1 MTMKQFT
8 RWVLSFLLCLI
19 ASTPV
24 NVRAQ
29 ENSSGVVPFPVLPGL
44 EKPVEFWKR
53 IFAEYSLSQL
63 VFFDPRDMGT
73 IYEVIDIGEEQSRSR
88 GFVDRE
94 RARIAAANGVDLER
108 VRAQRGIKERTADGL
123 QRSGRLIAQMQQ
135 IFREKGLPLEL
146 TYLPL
151 VESSFNLNARSHVG
165 ALGMWQFMP
174 ATGKRFLRVTRHL
187 DERRDPLESTRAAA
201 SLLEENYQILGNWPL
216 AVTAYNYGAG
226 GLARAVAEIQSDNLV
241 EIIREYN
248 HRNWGFAAKNFYAEF
263 LAAVEI
269 ASNVG
274 RYFPDLELH
283 PAITIHEVELAKN
296 TSIVTVS
303 KTTGLTRQELFEWN
317 PALSSRTSVLPAG
330 YRVKVPEDRKMTP
343 LVEVAAH
350 QAEAQPQILRHRVKR
365 GDTLM
370 RIARRYGASVEKI
383 LQANDLRKSHLLQVG
398 MTLLIPKL

>member
-1 MTMKQFT
+1 MKQFT
-8 RWVLSFLLCLI
+8 RWILSFLFCLI
-19 ASTPV
+19 ALTPV
-24 NVRAQ
+24 NIRAQ
-29 ENSSGVVPFPVLPGL
+29 ENSSDAVIFPLLPGL

-53 IFAEYSLSQL
+53 IFTEYSLSQL
-63 VFFDPRDMGT
+63 VFFDPRDMSR
-73 IYEVIDIGEEQSRSR
+73 IYEVIEIGEEQNRSR
-88 GFVDRE
+88 AFIDGE

-123 QRSGRLIAQMQQ
+123 KRSGRLIAQMQQ

-151 VESSFNLNARSHVG
+151 VESSFNLNARSHAG
-165 ALGMWQFMP
+165 AMGMWQFMP
-174 ATGKRFLRVTRHL
+174 ATGRRFLRVTRHL

-201 SLLEENYQILGNWPL
+201 SLLDENYQTLGNWPL

-241 EIIREYN
+241 ELIREYN

-269 ASNVG
+269 ANNID

-283 PAITIHEVELAKN
+283 PAIKIHEVELTKN
-296 TSIVTVS
+296 TSIITVTNS
-303 KTTGLTRQELFEWN
+303 TGLTRQELFEWN

-330 YRVKVPEDRKMTP
+330 YRVKVPEDRKMAP
-343 LVEVAAH
+343 VVEVARH

-365 GDTLM
+365 GETLM
-370 RIARRYGASVEKI
+370 HIARRYGASVEKI
-383 LQANDLRKSHLLQVG
+383 LQANDMRKAHLLRVG

>member
-1 MTMKQFT
+1 MTMRQFT

-19 ASTPV
+19 ALTPV
-24 NVRAQ
+24 NIRAE
-29 ENSSGVVPFPVLPGL
+29 ENSSDPVTFPVLPGL

-53 IFAEYSLSQL
+53 IFTEYSLSQM

-73 IYEVIDIGEEQSRSR
+73 IYEVMEVGEDQGRSR
-88 GFVDRE
+88 GFIDRE

-123 QRSGRLIAQMQQ
+123 RRSGRLIAQMQQ

-151 VESSFNLNARSHVG
+151 VESSFNLNARSHAG
-165 ALGMWQFMP
+165 AMGMWQFMP
-174 ATGKRFLRVTRHL
+174 ATGKRFMRVTRHL
-187 DERRDPLESTRAAA
+187 DERRDPIESTRGAAA
-201 SLLEENYQILGNWPL
+201 LLEENYQILGNWPL

-241 EIIREYN
+241 ELIREYN

-263 LAAVEI
+263 LAAVDI
-269 ASNVG
+269 ASNIDQ
-274 RYFPDLELH
+274 YFPALELD
-283 PAITIHEVELAKN
+283 PGIVIHEVELTKN
-296 TSIVTVS
+296 TSIVTLS
-303 KTTGLTRQELFEWN
+303 KSTGLTREQLFEWN
-317 PALSSRTSVLPAG
+317 PALSSKMSVLPAG
-330 YRVKVPEDRKMTP
+330 YRVKVPEDRKTAP
-343 LVEVAAH
+343 LVEVAQH
-350 QAEAQPQILRHRVKR
+350 QEEAQPKVLRHRVKR

-383 LQANDLRKSHLLQVG
+383 LQANDMRKSHLLQVG